1 LSQQHCAFG
10 TQDRSIGLHV
20 RDHLVI
26 CPSCRLIF
34 HVQRCPSIG
43 SENINSEQLIHRDTG
58 GQPSQCSRQAVA
70 APRPKPV
77 EMRVGPVAGT
87 MGGPM
92 KRLLVLFALGV
103 AGCSDAARIVNPQ
116 RNSGSAP
123 LTTTAP
129 AGVPA
134 PPSGFTLTWSDDF
147 TGASGTGLNTTDWK
161 YDVAAGS
168 TYGTGEIESTTSS
181 TANVYQDGSGN
192 LVIKAIHT
200 GTNPTSGWTSGRI
213 ETQRSDFGAPAGGVV
228 LMQASIQQPDANLT
242 TTNGLG
248 YWPAFWMLGAALRSG
263 GTWPSVGEIDI
274 LEDVNAQSVVYGTLH
289 CGTSPGGP
297 CNETSGIGSGPH
309 ACSGC
314 QTAYHTYGVQID
326 RSVSP
331 EQIRW
336 YLDGANYFTVNA
348 TQVDATTWANA
359 VDHPFFIIFDLA
371 MGGGFPNGV
380 CGCTTP
386 TTATVSGG
394 AMRVAYV
401 AVYNKGAAS
410 SGTNI
415 ALNRPATASSLENST
430 FPASNAVD
438 GNTGTRWSSAFSDP
452 QWIQI
457 DLGQTYSINHVT
469 LNWEA
474 AYGKAYQI
482 QVSNDASTWTTI
494 YSTTTGNGAIDD
506 LTGLSGTGR
515 YIRMYGTQR
524 ATVYGY
530 SLYEF
535 QVYGTPTSSGTLLS
549 QGHPATAS
557 SLENSSFPAS
567 NAVDGNTGTRWSS
580 AFSDPQWI
588 YVDLGATHTISKV
601 VLNWEAAYGKA
612 YQIQTSNDATNWT
625 TIYST
630 TTGTGGVQTL
640 NVSGSGRYVRMYGT
654 QRATQYGYSL
664 WEFQVYGT

>member
-1 LSQQHCAFG
+1 
-10 TQDRSIGLHV
+10 
-20 RDHLVI
+20 
-26 CPSCRLIF
+26 
-34 HVQRCPSIG
+34 
-43 SENINSEQLIHRDTG
+43 
-58 GQPSQCSRQAVA
+58 
-70 APRPKPV
+70 
-77 EMRVGPVAGT
+77 
-87 MGGPM
+87 M
-92 KRLLVLFALGV
+92 KHLLVLLALGV
-103 AGCSDAARIVNPQ
+103 AGCSDAARIVNPPP
-116 RNSGSAP
+116 NSRSAP
-123 LTTTAP
+123 LTATAP

-134 PPSGFTLTWSDDF
+134 PPAGFTLTWSDDF

-161 YDVAAGS
+161 YDVGPGS
-168 TYGTGEIESTTSS
+168 NYGTGEIESTTSS
-181 TANVYQDGSGN
+181 TANVFQDGTGN

-213 ETQRSDFGAPAGGVV
+213 ETQRADFGAPAGGVV

-263 GTWPSVGEIDI
+263 GTWPSVGEVDI

-380 CGCTTP
+380 HGGTTP
-386 TTATVSGG
+386 TTATVSDG

-401 AVYNKGAAS
+401 AVYNKGATS

-452 QWIQI
+452 QWIRI

-482 QVSNDASTWTTI
+482 QVSNDASSWTTI

-524 ATVYGY
+524 ATAYGY
-530 SLYEF
+530 SLFEF
-535 QVYGTPTSSGTLLS
+535 QVYGTPSSGGGTLLS

-557 SLENSSFPAS
+557 SLENASFPAS